1 MAHPIYNRQQL
12 LNRGLV
18 KVKSVAADLGVIPTG
33 DKRLIQSWVDA
44 IIEHQ
49 AALVQEVQLVEA
61 VIDFDDD
68 CYEGLTE
75 PYVVLVGGKVVHRT
89 ATYQQAVR
97 HCKWKGYTLLDSQT
111 LAQQELEVELEV
123 QAATIAE
130 KAASVEVLEQHT
142 EDGFVKFVVV
152 NHENGNHYTV
162 TPGHPDNRQRCE
174 CGDNHFRGTECK
186 HQIAVKNEI
195 ASRISF
201 ISPTNFGYYEA
212 IVNNDV
218 HHVIGTIEYFSSRDC
233 DQPWWNAE
241 MAKQSKTL
249 ASYEEAE
256 QFIKDKYVE
265 DILMNGRGSGRIE
278 PVIED
283 MGYQIEDIHYQD
295 DRGSQYLVRLHGV
308 LAGYIWLND
317 DHGWT
322 LNGKNFSQDW
332 QPVAK
337 ELAKLTRRDLVAAA

>member
-18 KVKSVAADLGVIPTG
+18 KVKSVAADLGVLPTG

-44 IIEHQ
+44 IVEHQ
-49 AALVQEVQLVEA
+49 AAQVQEVEVVEA
-61 VIDFDDD
+61 VIDFDGD

-97 HCKWKGYTLLDSQT
+97 HCKWQGYTLLDSQT

-123 QAATIAE
+123 QATAAE
-130 KAASVEVLEQHT
+130 SASVEVLEQHT

-162 TPGHPDNRQRCE
+162 TPGHPNPKERCE
-174 CGDNHFRGTECK
+174 CGDTHFRGTECK
-186 HQIAVKNEI
+186 HQLAVKGEI

-201 ISPTNFGYYEA
+201 ISPSDFGYHEA
-212 IVNNDV
+212 ILDGDIHN
-218 HHVIGTIEYFSSRDC
+218 VIATIEYHSDRDC
-233 DQPWWNAE
+233 DQPWWNVQ
-241 MAKQSKTL
+241 MRKKSKTL
-249 ASYEEAE
+249 TSYEEAKK
-256 QFIKDKYVE
+256 FIRDKYVKGVF
-265 DILMNGRGSGRIE
+265 MHRGTGRIE

-283 MGYQIEDIHYQD
+283 MGYQIEESNFVHDFGQSYT
-295 DRGSQYLVRLHGV
+295 VRIYGV
-308 LAGYIWLND
+308 LAGSIFLDD

-322 LNGKNFSQDW
+322 LNGEDYQDDW
-332 QPVAK
+332 RPVAK
-337 ELAKLTRRDLVAAA
+337 ELAKLTRRDLVAA